1 MDNKGFIKL
10 INNYYKGQTMQV
22 IPAFSYTVA
31 PKYPFSTYQTR
42 SSETQDYRLDR
53 REEKEGKL
61 VEKCNV
67 YTKEELLFKVYN
79 STEKLAYESC
89 IDLMNTVRFRVSD
102 LARWQNYGIIDIG
115 EMRSYHERADNGY
128 IYCYGFTFTIDYNHE
143 VERIIDILETIEL
156 TGDTEQVIKMNEE
169 V

>member
-1 MDNKGFIKL
+1 MDNKGFIKI
-10 INNYYKGQTMQV
+10 INNYYKGQPMQV
-22 IPAFSYTVA
+22 IPAFSFTVA
-31 PKYPFSTYQTR
+31 PPYPFATYQPRNMDTKKIL
-42 SSETQDYRLDR
+42 LDG
-53 REEKEGKL
+53 REEREGKL
-61 VEKCNV
+61 VEKCNI
-67 YTKEELLFKVYN
+67 YTKEDILFKVYN

-115 EMRSYHERADNGY
+115 EMRSYHEKADNGY

-143 VERIIDILETIEL
+143 VERILDILETIEL
-156 TGDTEQVIKMNEE
+156 TGDVNEIIKVKE

>member
-10 INNYYKGQTMQV
+10 INNYYKGQTMQC

-31 PKYPFSTYQTR
+31 PAYPFSTYQTR
-42 SSETQDYRLDR
+42 SSETQDYRLDG
-53 REEKEGKL
+53 REEREGKL

-67 YTKEELLFKVYN
+67 YTKEEILFKVYN

-115 EMRSYHERADNGY
+115 EMRSYHEKADNGY

-156 TGDTEQVIKMNEE
+156 TGDIEKTISLKEE
-169 V
+169 

>member
-10 INNYYKGQTMQV
+10 INEFYKGQPMQV
-22 IPAFSYTVA
+22 IPAFSFTVA
-31 PKYPFSTYQTR
+31 PSYPFGTYQTR
-42 SSETQDYRLDR
+42 NSDTIDILIDG
-53 REEKEGKL
+53 REERNGKL

-79 STEKLAYESC
+79 STDKLAYESC
-89 IDLMNTVRFRVSD
+89 IDLMNTVRFKIRD

-115 EMRSYHERADNGY
+115 EMRSYHEKADNGY

-156 TGDTEQVIKMNEE
+156 TGDINEIIKVKE

>member
-10 INNYYKGQTMQV
+10 INEFYKEQTMQV

-31 PKYPFSTYQTR
+31 PDYPFGTYQTR
-42 SSETQDYRLDR
+42 NSDTIDILIDGRVER
-53 REEKEGKL
+53 EGKL

-79 STEKLAYESC
+79 STDKLAYESC
-89 IDLMNTVRFRVSD
+89 IDLMNTVRFKISD
-102 LARWQNYGIIDIG
+102 LARWQNYGIIDIE
-115 EMRSYHERADNGY
+115 EMRSYHEKADNGY

-156 TGDTEQVIKMNEE
+156 TGDINKIIKVKE

>member
-31 PKYPFSTYQTR
+31 PAYPFSTYQTR
-42 SSETQDYRLDR
+42 SSETQDYRLDG
-53 REEKEGKL
+53 REEREGKL

-67 YTKEELLFKVYN
+67 YTKEEILFKVYN

-89 IDLMNTVRFRVSD
+89 IDLMNTVRFRVAD
-102 LARWQNYGIIDIG
+102 LARWQNYGIINIG
-115 EMRSYHERADNGY
+115 EMRSYHEKADNGY
-128 IYCYGFTFTIDYNHE
+128 IYCYGFSFTIDYNHE

-156 TGDTEQVIKMNEE
+156 TGDIEKVIKLNEE

>member
-31 PKYPFSTYQTR
+31 PAYPFSTYQTK
-42 SSETQDYRLDR
+42 SSETQDYRLDG
-53 REEKEGKL
+53 REEREGKL

-67 YTKEELLFKVYN
+67 YTKEEILFKVYN

-115 EMRSYHERADNGY
+115 EMRSYHEKADNGY
-128 IYCYGFTFTIDYNHE
+128 IYCYGFTFAIDYNHE

-156 TGDTEQVIKMNEE
+156 TGDIEKVIKLNEE